1 MIKQYLEINF
11 FKISKASNPTEDGN
25 KNYVDFEFTKQNVI
39 IDNEFVK
46 KSGSLMTGDLIL
58 QHYNYP
64 VQGNTN
70 KVISYETER
79 NIFKSQRVFSFANMN
94 NNLNKNLKTATRSN
108 EAVNKLLSD
117 QGLALKINKIIKE
130 NIDMNNKQITNLG
143 YDISN
148 PSDVVNLSFCDQKYY
163 QKTGDSD
170 LNLNEQR
177 VKNSLAPIDKRDL
190 ANKAYVD
197 SKIVDTT
204 QFIKKSG
211 DQMTGNLDL
220 DSNFVT
226 NVGIDINDDT
236 AAVPKSYIDAFIS
249 GIVNNPA
256 TSDLKMNNF
265 KIKQLKSP
273 TDDNDGANK
282 GFVDKSIA
290 DELNKLHITLPTNR
304 ENVLKYMLDTD
315 ELSSEANII
324 VLGIVDIPDS
334 VSIHKYNKKGYSIT
348 IQKNLGS
355 NNYRI

>member
-25 KNYVDFEFTKQNVI
+25 KNYVDFEITKQNVI

-70 KVISYETER
+70 KVISNETER
-79 NIFKSQRVFSFANMN
+79 NIFKSQRAFFSYANMN
-94 NNLNKNLKTATRSN
+94 NNLIKNLKTATRRN
-108 EAVNKLLSD
+108 EAVNKLLLD
-117 QGLALKINKIIKE
+117 QGVALQMNKIIKE

-143 YDISN
+143 Y
-148 PSDVVNLSFCDQKYY
+148 PTDVVNLSFCDQKYY

-170 LNLNEQR
+170 LNLNEHR
-177 VKNSLAPIDKRDL
+177 VKNSLAPIDHRDL

-211 DQMTGNLDL
+211 DQMTGNLGL
-220 DSNFVT
+220 DSNFIP

-236 AAVPKSYIDAFIS
+236 AAVPKSHIYAFIS

-256 TSDLKMNNF
+256 TSDIYMNNF

-273 TDDNDGANK
+273 TDDNDGAK
-282 GFVDKSIA
+282 RVC
-290 DELNKLHITLPTNR
+290 
-304 ENVLKYMLDTD
+304 
-315 ELSSEANII
+315 
-324 VLGIVDIPDS
+324 
-334 VSIHKYNKKGYSIT
+334 
-348 IQKNLGS
+348 
-355 NNYRI
+355 